1 MTNKLIRKPAHPT
14 LRRAQC
20 RDFFGKGFCL
30 RGNKCRFNHGLNPI
44 VVDDSERFKVP
55 ATVNPNPPPPGM
67 EEKAKTTSFVDLLL
81 TPAVARD
88 TDRPI
93 VHGDAFPL
101 GNALL
106 REMEAQNVRIKLEAE
121 LRTAQLGMV
130 QQSRR
135 IMNLYEG
142 LVGQLKILLRKLQT
156 PGESTETKRQQAND
170 LIKRIEGTKAAL
182 EGLFQQLTGL
192 WAIACECDDGTAV

>member
-14 LRRAQC
+14 HRRAQC

-44 VVDDSERFKVP
+44 VVEDSERFKVP

-93 VHGDAFPL
+93 VHG
-101 GNALL
+101 
-106 REMEAQNVRIKLEAE
+106 E
-121 LRTAQLGMV
+121 
-130 QQSRR
+130 
-135 IMNLYEG
+135 
-142 LVGQLKILLRKLQT
+142 
-156 PGESTETKRQQAND
+156 
-170 LIKRIEGTKAAL
+170 
-182 EGLFQQLTGL
+182 
-192 WAIACECDDGTAV
+192 